1 MRAIVILALAV
12 LATPALAQTAR
23 VPAKETKVWTDAP
36 TAGYNR
42 DDGSPSDRAGVTT
55 GPESGVL
62 FSASPTGAVSDSG
75 GNSPEAES
83 ETSRFGEGVPNLG
96 K

>member
-1 MRAIVILALAV
+1 MRATIILAFAV
-12 LATPALAQTAR
+12 LAAPALAQTAR
-23 VPAKETKVWTDAP
+23 APAKDTKVWTAAP

-42 DDGSPSDRAGVTT
+42 DDGSPSDRAGFTT

-75 GNSPEAES
+75 GNSPET
-83 ETSRFGEGVPNLG
+83 ETEAPRFGEGVPNLG